1 MSIGSDAIFTCIV
14 QFSVDNTI
22 VSARWMRNGTNIT
35 NCSPGTNITNCTPRH
50 NLIRTQHG
58 GIPVV
63 TGLMVDNT
71 TMDDDGTVYTCIPD
85 DKDNMNLT
93 SNVIL
98 NITTGSYICTYIN
111 TCAMKNVIRSNF

>member
-1 MSIGSDAIFTCIV
+1 
-14 QFSVDNTI
+14 
-22 VSARWMRNGTNIT
+22 MRNGTKIT

-50 NLIRTQHG
+50 TLIPTQHG
-58 GIPVV
+58 VV

-85 DKDNMNLT
+85 DKDNKNLT

-98 NITTGSYICTYIN
+98 NITAGSYIRTYIN
-111 TCAMKNVIRSNF
+111 TCVMKNVIRSNF